1 MQQCPAAR
9 ARATLGAMDVRYD
22 GKVALVTGASR
33 GIGRA
38 IAAELVGS
46 GASVMLS
53 SRKADALEEAC
64 KAVGGDSAWHV
75 ANAGDPDDAAA
86 CVAAT
91 LDRFGRIDVLVNNAA
106 TNPYAGP
113 TLGIDL
119 ARFDKTVQVNWR
131 GPLVWSQAVSAS
143 WMAERGGVICNVSSI
158 GALAVEP
165 TIGIYNGTKAAL
177 VHLTR
182 QLAAELAPGVRVNAV
197 LPGLIKTD
205 MARALWE
212 RDEDAIAGRVPLRRL
227 GETTDVARAAVFLC
241 SDQAAWITGTT
252 LVVDG
257 GMLLR

>member
-1 MQQCPAAR
+1 
-9 ARATLGAMDVRYD
+9 MDVRYD
-22 GKVALVTGASR
+22 GKVTLVTGASK

-38 IAAELVGS
+38 IAAELVAS

-53 SRKADALEEAC
+53 SRKADALEAAC
-64 KAVGGDSAWHV
+64 ADIGGDTAWFA

-91 LDRFGRIDVLVNNAA
+91 LERFGRIDVLVNNAA
-106 TNPYAGP
+106 TNPYGGP

-131 GPLVWSQAVSAS
+131 GPLVWSQEVWSQ
-143 WMAERGGVICNVSSI
+143 WMSEHGGVILNVASI

-177 VHLTR
+177 VHLTK
-182 QLAAELAPGVRVNAV
+182 QLAAELSPGVRVNAV
-197 LPGLIKTD
+197 LPGLVKTD
-205 MARALWE
+205 MAKALWE
-212 RDEDAIAGRVPLRRL
+212 RGEEAIAARVPLRRL
-227 GETTDVARAAVFLC
+227 GVAEDIAKAAAFLC
-241 SDQAAWITGTT
+241 SDDASWITGTT